1 MHYNGEGKVNAGQ
14 MFEVEDKPGVS
25 LRNKSNAGMFNFD
38 APFTPNLKHVFKKA
52 VSFIKAA

>member
-1 MHYNGEGKVNAGQ
+1 MRGRRSRWKINQAW
-14 MFEVEDKPGVS
+14 S

-38 APFTPNLKHVFKKA
+38 AAFTPNLKHVFKKA